1 MRRLK
6 IISMNLERDYVIN
19 RKMVKQRKLLKY
31 AIENYNYDI
40 IFMQGEKLKL
50 DYKKLKYEE
59 YDRVDDIIT
68 TLIEENF
75 LVNDSDLSNEEIF
88 YFFLWYDNCSPVHI
102 INANCKS
109 KESLAFN
116 TVKKICEKN
125 RVFGSEKFYKDMII
139 AGTFSEDINIRDF
152 CKKYRLYDVCRKNVQ
167 QNKASHILVSESFE
181 CENVINE
188 KNLTEVTLKKV
199 LK

>member
-31 AIENYNYDI
+31 AVENYNYDI

-68 TLIEENF
+68 T
-75 LVNDSDLSNEEIF
+75 
-88 YFFLWYDNCSPVHI
+88 
-102 INANCKS
+102 
-109 KESLAFN
+109 
-116 TVKKICEKN
+116 
-125 RVFGSEKFYKDMII
+125 
-139 AGTFSEDINIRDF
+139 
-152 CKKYRLYDVCRKNVQ
+152 
-167 QNKASHILVSESFE
+167 
-181 CENVINE
+181 
-188 KNLTEVTLKKV
+188 
-199 LK
+199 

>member
-31 AIENYNYDI
+31 AVENYNYDI

-88 YFFLWYDNCSPVHI
+88 YFF
-102 INANCKS
+102 
-109 KESLAFN
+109 SL
-116 TVKKICEKN
+116 V
-125 RVFGSEKFYKDMII
+125 
-139 AGTFSEDINIRDF
+139 
-152 CKKYRLYDVCRKNVQ
+152 
-167 QNKASHILVSESFE
+167 
-181 CENVINE
+181 
-188 KNLTEVTLKKV
+188 
-199 LK
+199 